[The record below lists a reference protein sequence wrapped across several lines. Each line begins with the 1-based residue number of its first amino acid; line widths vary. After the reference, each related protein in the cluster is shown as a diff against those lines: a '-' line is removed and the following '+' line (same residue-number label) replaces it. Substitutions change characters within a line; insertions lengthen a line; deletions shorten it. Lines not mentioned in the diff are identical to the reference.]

1 MAPTSHVTSWPSRP
15 LLASPMIP
23 SPATMIQN
31 TRQANASAQYRA
43 LVPICIQIRLK
54 SDFSALFST
63 RLQSDWNSLL
73 SSICFASSSERRR
86 PF

>member
-1 MAPTSHVTSWPSRP
+1 MAQASRISSRPSHP

-31 TRQANASAQYRA
+31 TRQANASAQYCA
-43 LVPICIQIRLK
+43 LC
-54 SDFSALFST
+54 SFFST

-73 SSICFASSSERRR
+73 SSICFASS
-86 PF
+86 F